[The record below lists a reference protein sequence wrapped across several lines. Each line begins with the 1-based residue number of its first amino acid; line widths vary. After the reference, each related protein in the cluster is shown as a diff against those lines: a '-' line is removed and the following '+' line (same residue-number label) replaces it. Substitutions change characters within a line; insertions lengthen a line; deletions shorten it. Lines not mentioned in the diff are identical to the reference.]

1 MRHIKAE
8 ADDPGS
14 GIAVAYESIL
24 DVANAGEDRIWDYIS
39 RQLPAVFPKPVEQ
52 SERFSDA
59 VRQWL
64 DQDSKRRILVLLD
77 ESDRFIQA
85 DATKDFTQFVR
96 LQKLMDDTNRRFK
109 FVLAGLHN
117 VTRLVHTEN
126 PPLKQIA
133 SDPQR
138 IGPLMDRE
146 LGDAEALVT
155 RPLAGMGYEF
165 ENREDVWRILSYCN
179 YYPVL
184 VQKFCKEL
192 LQELVRETIKKRRPI
207 DLITSEHIR
216 SALENEHIAR
226 EIGETFDFTL
236 KIDDRYSL
244 IANIVADRAIRDSA
258 SGRISEG
265 MSAVEV
271 RDAAALWWRAAFSDA
286 NRLAVIEDLL
296 DEMEGLG
303 VLRRVPPDR

>member
-1 MRHIKAE
+1 
-8 ADDPGS
+8 
-14 GIAVAYESIL
+14 
-24 DVANAGEDRIWDYIS
+24 
-39 RQLPAVFPKPVEQ
+39 
-52 SERFSDA
+52 
-59 VRQWL
+59 
-64 DQDSKRRILVLLD
+64 
-77 ESDRFIQA
+77 
-85 DATKDFTQFVR
+85 
-96 LQKLMDDTNRRFK
+96 
-109 FVLAGLHN
+109 
-117 VTRLVHTEN
+117 
-126 PPLKQIA
+126 
-133 SDPQR
+133 
-138 IGPLMDRE
+138 
-146 LGDAEALVT
+146 
-155 RPLAGMGYEF
+155 MGYEF